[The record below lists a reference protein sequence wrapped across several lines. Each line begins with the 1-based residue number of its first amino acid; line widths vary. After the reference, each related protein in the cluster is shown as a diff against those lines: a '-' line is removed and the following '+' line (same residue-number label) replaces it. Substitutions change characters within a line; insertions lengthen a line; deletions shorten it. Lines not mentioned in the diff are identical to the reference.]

1 MEHVARVSSSVIF
14 VADLDRSI
22 EFYRDVFGCK
32 PTILDLGAALLLSP
46 SGFQLYLIAQGDRT
60 QHVLGGIGLQYLIWA
75 VDNAESLCHFERLLQ
90 DRESRTAKHTSG
102 GVVFLTA
109 HDPDDVRVVIAH
121 PSPQAMPRSVISAH
135 MYTAW

>member
-1 MEHVARVSSSVIF
+1 VEHFARVASSVIF
-14 VADLDRSI
+14 VADIDRSI
-22 EFYRDVFGCK
+22 GFYRAVFGCK
-32 PTILDLGAALLLSP
+32 TTILDPGAALLLSP
-46 SGFQLYLIAQGDRT
+46 GGFQLYLIAQGDRT
-60 QHVLGGIGLQYLIWA
+60 QHALGGIGLQYLIWA
-75 VDNAESLCHFERLLQ
+75 VDSAESLDHFERLLQ
-90 DRESRTAKHTSG
+90 DREARTTKHTSG